1 MKTPMIFM
9 AGICA
14 VALVSCGQSADTDPA
29 APSHPSPKPISKLTC
44 PDKQGALRKTGQT
57 PDGLSCD
64 YSDNKGQTVNLK
76 LMPVGAQSAET
87 VLTDVEKALFALV
100 PSADLPPTPPT
111 SPEPPE
117 PPHTG
122 ETTNIAVPGLKV
134 TAENGRTNVQIG
146 NLSIQTDD
154 DNNQV
159 KVEAAKGS
167 HPPLPHSDQ
176 GAVSVNAKDDTAVI
190 RMRDSGEG
198 IRRSLIIASEKPG
211 PEGYRLVGYEA
222 RGPVGGPLVVATIK
236 GKGKHERQ
244 VFKDLKALVSRNSG
258 R

>member
-1 MKTPMIFM
+1 MKTAMILM

-14 VALVSCGQSADTDPA
+14 VALASCGRAADTDRA
-29 APSHPSPKPISKLTC
+29 APTDPSPKPISKLTC
-44 PDKQGALRKTGQT
+44 PDKQGALHRTGQT
-57 PDGLSCD
+57 SDGLGCD
-64 YSDNKGQTVNLK
+64 YSDNKGQDVSLR
-76 LMPVGAQSAET
+76 LMPISNQSAET
-87 VLTDVEKALFALV
+87 VLTDVEKGLFALV

-111 SPEPPE
+111 AAEQPE
-117 PPHTG
+117 PPHAG

-134 TAENGRTNVQIG
+134 SAENGRTNVQIG

-159 KVEAAKGS
+159 KVEAAKGGHS
-167 HPPLPHSDQ
+167 PLLHSDQ

-222 RGPVGGPLVVATIK
+222 RGPIGGPLVVATIK

-244 VFKDLKALVSRNSG
+244 VFKDLKALVSANSG